1 VTMLVLRAVCAQG
14 SCASFLI
21 SGSYGL
27 SSLQSG
33 ARGDAGVPET
43 PKPGDTRLASSS
55 AIVVGSNRI
64 AAQEALRNLTEHGY
78 AGRVHT
84 LSLVGDVEAAAAQV
98 VAVARSELAVGGPRC
113 VILAGETTVQFGGAV
128 AAGTAG
134 KGGRCSHM
142 ALLVAQALSGVPNW
156 CAPFGS
162 EPACEAA
169 DTRTHTHTHT
179 HTHVCTVS
187 SLACASLEK
196 LCAQSADRGSLSY
209 VLP

>member
-1 VTMLVLRAVCAQG
+1 MPAVC
-14 SCASFLI
+14 
-21 SGSYGL
+21 
-27 SSLQSG
+27 
-33 ARGDAGVPET
+33 
-43 PKPGDTRLASSS
+43 
-55 AIVVGSNRI
+55 
-64 AAQEALRNLTEHGY
+64 
-78 AGRVHT
+78 T
-84 LSLVGDVEAAAAQV
+84 LGGDVEAAAAQV

-128 AAGTAG
+128 AAGTVG